1 MPQNIHQIVGGT
13 KLSVKT
19 IKVMW
24 KIKVMV
30 LSKSLESSVKVSC
43 NNLGWKDVILTELNS
58 IQNLQKLLILQGK
71 KCCFVSS

>member
-1 MPQNIHQIVGGT
+1 MPQSIYQIVGGT

-24 KIKVMV
+24 KIKIMV
-30 LSKSLESSVKVSC
+30 LSKSLESCVKVSC